1 MYEMSHLSEHESL
14 CRALLTLP
22 TTNPGF
28 QGSPCFGSALHCA
41 LFRCV
46 PSQQISFC
54 VFPMCC
60 FFFFSSFF
68 LISSASTHYWKK
80 GHSVILNTPR
90 LITPMPSIERLS
102 LGGSGFWY
110 GANRVPSRR
119 PADPSRYS
127 PTSLRCSQQPW
138 AFLQGGD
145 EAQPIHVT
153 RGQRGFQSSSRRGQ
167 SHENNTHFVNTELR
181 AAAVGL

>member
-1 MYEMSHLSEHESL
+1 MESSNLQTSPCLQRIVIPNYEMQNMYEMSHLSEHESL

-60 FFFFSSFF
+60 FFFLFVLPY
-68 LISSASTHYWKK
+68 LISQYPLLKK
-80 GHSVILNTPR
+80 GTLCDPEHTK
-90 LITPMPSIERLS
+90 
-102 LGGSGFWY
+102 
-110 GANRVPSRR
+110 
-119 PADPSRYS
+119 ADHAY
-127 PTSLRCSQQPW
+127 
-138 AFLQGGD
+138 A
-145 EAQPIHVT
+145 
-153 RGQRGFQSSSRRGQ
+153 
-167 SHENNTHFVNTELR
+167 
-181 AAAVGL
+181 